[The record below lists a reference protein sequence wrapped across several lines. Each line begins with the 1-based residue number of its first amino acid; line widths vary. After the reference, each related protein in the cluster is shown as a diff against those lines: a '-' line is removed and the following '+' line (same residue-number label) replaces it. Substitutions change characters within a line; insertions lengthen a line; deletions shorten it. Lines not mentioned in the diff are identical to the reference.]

1 MTKKCGFIALA
12 GRPNAGKSSFLNQV
26 LGEKIAIVS
35 DKPQTTRNRIL
46 GVYHGDGFQIGFL
59 DLPGIHKPEFKMN
72 RMMMRAVN
80 QGLDDADAIL
90 HFIDL
95 SVPSGSGDRYV
106 SEYLAGREVPVI
118 LVLNKIDLVN
128 RAKMIEKVQTLYEQ
142 FKPIEIVPISAKS
155 GENIDRLMALL
166 AGLLPEGEYRFDED
180 TVTDQTVRFMSAEII
195 REKVLH
201 YTREELPH
209 AVAVT
214 IESFE
219 EDDASATISAILWAE
234 RASQRKILLGTGG
247 TMISK
252 IRTNAKRE
260 ISKLLQKSVELELYI
275 KVEEKW
281 RDGEKFLT
289 HRDLGLISE

>member
-46 GVYHGDGFQIGFL
+46 GVYHEEDVQIGFL

-95 SVPSGSGDRYV
+95 SVSSGSGDRYV
-106 SEYLAGREVPVI
+106 AEYLAGRDVPVI

-128 RAKMIEKVQTLYEQ
+128 KTKMIERIQNLHDQ
-142 FKPIEIVPISAKS
+142 FKPVDMVPISAKT
-155 GENIDRLMALL
+155 GENIDRLMALVKEL
-166 AGLLPEGEYRFDED
+166 VPEGEFRFDED

-219 EDDASATISAILWAE
+219 EDEAAATISALLWVE
-234 RASQRKILLGTGG
+234 RPSQRKILLGAGG
-247 TMISK
+247 AMISK